1 MTTTVPSDL
10 PPDPLAALAH
20 AEVQTQAARLVQEA
34 FNAAFRLS
42 LEGSPEQAEAALD
55 KLARHL
61 DEWATMATHDE
72 TLLRR
77 ALLLVGLD
85 QWGLAFMQAFGSG
98 GLRGLS
104 VLLGRLR
111 DVLEID
117 DEAACQQHFA
127 RIQAEEACALDF
139 KIALRRELHLTL
151 WHAMIACESRE
162 DAVALLKQLGGMML
176 ALTRDMPTQGW
187 RLVADALA
195 SIQIRCLTHGL
206 AVEGLAQEITQ
217 ELFASLY
224 AGMEEGLRSRTMQA
238 SSQAVVAWQQARRAT
253 QH

>member
-1 MTTTVPSDL
+1 MTAQVSNDL

-20 AEVQTQAARLVQEA
+20 ADVQRQAARLVQES

-42 LEGSPEQAEAALD
+42 LEGETEQAEPALA
-55 KLARHL
+55 KLAAHL
-61 DEWATMATHDE
+61 DEWAGMATHDE

-98 GLRGLS
+98 GLSGLS
-104 VLLGRLR
+104 VLLGKLR
-111 DVLEID
+111 DALEID
-117 DEAACQQHFA
+117 DEAACQQYFS
-127 RIQAEEACALDF
+127 RVQDEEACALDF

-151 WHAMIACESRE
+151 WHAMIACDSRDESLAILR
-162 DAVALLKQLGGMML
+162 ALGGLLL
-176 ALTRDMPTQGW
+176 ALPRSMPALGW

-206 AVEGLAQEITQ
+206 ASEGLGQEMTQ
-217 ELFASLY
+217 ELFAALY
-224 AGMEEGLRSRTMQA
+224 ADMPEELRARIMQA